1 MSLEIKYVKKSC
13 LAHEPKIAT
22 SGSAGFDL
30 FAADLFIIYLHFIY
44 SSQSLIIY
52 YNRFFFFFQKK
63 KRLVFTIVSCKTN

>member
-52 YNRFFFFFQKK
+52 YKKRK
-63 KRLVFTIVSCKTN
+63 KRLAFTIVSCKTS